1 MKNTIQ
7 IFPGIEELSA
17 DFAKRISR
25 EIAATPEKRFYS
37 IALSGGSTP
46 RAVFNY
52 IAGHYAERI
61 NWDKMLVFWGDERC
75 VPPDS
80 DESNYKMAFDSLL
93 GYTTLPDLNIFRIR
107 GENDP
112 AVEAENYAE
121 IVNKLLFHHS
131 GIPQFDLFMLG
142 LGDDGHTASIFPDQ
156 ISLIYSDRLFAVGK
170 HPVSGQ
176 NRITATGKLINNAKQ
191 VVVLVTGESKA
202 EIAARV
208 IEKKSGYELLP
219 ASFINPTDGEL
230 IWMLDGAAGQKL
242 A

>member
-1 MKNTIQ
+1 MKKTIQ

-17 DFAKRISR
+17 EFAKRISR

-37 IALSGGSTP
+37 VALSGGSTP

-93 GYTTLPDLNIFRIR
+93 GYTTLPDVNIFRIR

-112 AVEAENYAE
+112 AEEAENYAE

-142 LGDDGHTASIFPDQ
+142 MGEDGHTASIFPDQ
-156 ISLIYSDRLFAVGK
+156 ISLFDSDKLFEPSQ
-170 HPVSGQ
+170 HPVTKQ
-176 NRITATGKLINNAKQ
+176 NRITATGKLINNSKQ
-191 VVVLVTGESKA
+191 VCFLVTGDSKA
-202 EIAARV
+202 EKVAQV
-208 IEKKSGYELLP
+208 IEKKKGWELLP

-230 IWMLDGAAGQKL
+230 IWMLDEAAGKKL